1 MVDRIIEKYG
11 EPPKRLKD
19 KGGPVRSAPA
29 EPIERPEPA
38 APKNVTINNP
48 VAQVGEKQPSP
59 QPGTENNTNEA
70 NNNRPVANRPTQPQ
84 YGTARRGQFATL
96 REPFFDIAD
105 AEPVGNL
112 LEDNVFTDTI
122 VITEA
127 NMFDNPFDINFEPM
141 ANELDFEVF
150 DNPMLDTNSVVDN

>member
-1 MVDRIIEKYG
+1 VDRIIEKYG

-19 KGGPVRSAPA
+19 KGGPVQSAPVDPM
-29 EPIERPEPA
+29 EKPE
-38 APKNVTINNP
+38 PKNVTVNNP
-48 VAQVGEKQPSP
+48 VAQVGAGTQASP
-59 QPGTENNTNEA
+59 QGGAENNNTNE
-70 NNNRPVANRPTQPQ
+70 NGRPVANRPNQAQ
-84 YGTARRGQFATL
+84 YGTARRTQFPTL
-96 REPFFDIAD
+96 REPFFIVD
-105 AEPVGNL
+105 AEPEGNI

-150 DNPMLDTNSVVDN
+150 DNPLLDTNTVVNN

>member
-1 MVDRIIEKYG
+1 MLVDRIIEKYG

-29 EPIERPEPA
+29 EPMEKPEPR
-38 APKNVTINNP
+38 NVTINNP
-48 VAQVGEKQPSP
+48 VIQVGDKPASP
-59 QPGTENNTNEA
+59 RAEDGAQNSDN
-70 NNNRPVANRPTQPQ
+70 NNNRPVANRPSQGQ
-84 YGTARRGQFATL
+84 YGTARRNQFPTL
-96 REPFFDIAD
+96 REPFFIMD
-105 AEPVGNL
+105 AEPEGNI

-122 VITEA
+122 TITEA

-150 DNPMLDTNSVVDN
+150 DNPLVESNTITNN